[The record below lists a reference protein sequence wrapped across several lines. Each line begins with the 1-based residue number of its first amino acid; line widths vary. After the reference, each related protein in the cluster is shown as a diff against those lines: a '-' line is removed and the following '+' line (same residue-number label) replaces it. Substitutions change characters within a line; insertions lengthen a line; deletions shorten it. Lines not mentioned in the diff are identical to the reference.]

1 MSKTILEKIASKEN
15 LIFAWSKLD
24 KHNKASH
31 GLSGQSI
38 QDFQDNLEDKILSI
52 SKQLLS
58 KTYIFSKN
66 RAVLIPKS
74 NGKLRPLQVPEISD
88 RLVLKAIAIEL
99 EEQVKDIIDK
109 STGVSFAYQ
118 KRLGIKD
125 AFLTI
130 ISHYD
135 QGCKF
140 TLEAD
145 LINFFGEV
153 NKEDLLNNIVL
164 PKLTDSSL
172 NELITS
178 ALNQQVGG
186 LEKFSNEQKSY
197 FNDINRGIPQG
208 NPLSPLLSNI
218 YLSPFDLYMKSKGFR
233 VVRYAD
239 DFVVLCKSKDECVKA
254 HKACEK
260 ILMDLKLKIH
270 ELGEHGKT
278 RILDIDKDS
287 LTFLSITF
295 NGKIFFPST
304 ENYERLKS
312 KIRDICNGK
321 VQYNLLTLL
330 KKLNNTFDGWISA
343 FYFTH
348 MEIYNPDIDYFINRQ
363 LLLCLSKHHWKFTPK
378 SIGKLPAKFRQKGE
392 SSDCLSASQRR
403 FSGIPIYMETVNEKR
418 RNITPLL

>member
-1 MSKTILEKIASKEN
+1 MSKTTLEKIASKEN

-24 KHNKASH
+24 KNNKASH
-31 GLSGQSI
+31 GLSGQTI

-52 SKQLLS
+52 SKQLLA
-58 KTYIFSKN
+58 KTYTFSQN

-74 NGKLRPLQVPEISD
+74 NGKFRPLQVPEISD

-109 STGVSFAYQ
+109 SAGVSFAYQ
-118 KRLGIKD
+118 KKLGIKD
-125 AFLTI
+125 AFLKI
-130 ISHYD
+130 VSHYD
-135 QGCKF
+135 EGYTF

-164 PKLTDSSL
+164 PKLKDTSL

-178 ALNQQVGG
+178 ALNQQIGG
-186 LEKFSNEQKSY
+186 LEKFNNEQKSY
-197 FNDINRGIPQG
+197 FDNINKGIPQG

-218 YLSPFDLYMKSKGFR
+218 YLSPFDLYMKNQGFR

-239 DFVVLCKSKDECVKA
+239 DFVVLCISKDECLQA

-260 ILMDLKLKIH
+260 ILADLKLKIH
-270 ELGEHGKT
+270 KLEDHGKT
-278 RILDIDKDS
+278 RVLDIKRDS

-295 NGKIFFPST
+295 NGKIYFPSV
-304 ENYERLKS
+304 ENYERLKN

-321 VQYNLLTLL
+321 VEYNLLTLL
-330 KKLNNTFDGWISA
+330 KKINNTFDGWISA
-343 FYFTH
+343 FYFTK
-348 MEIYNPDIDYFINRQ
+348 MEVYNPDIDYFINRQ
-363 LLLCLSKHHWKFTPK
+363 LLLSLSKSNWKFTPK

-392 SSDCLSASQRR
+392 SADCLSESQRR
-403 FSGIPIYMETVNEKR
+403 FSGIPIYMETVIEKR
-418 RNITPLL
+418 KNTG